1 MKEADMLIILE
12 KIIWLIERN
21 RFVEA
26 RRLVEREVENLQGI
40 MEQKCKRKKVNAGNC
55 KICENLNCNE
65 HIKLEGV
72 ENGK

>member
-1 MKEADMLIILE
+1 MNETDMLIILE
-12 KIIWLIERN
+12 RIIWLMEKN

-40 MEQKCKRKKVNAGNC
+40 TEQKCKRKQVNKGYC